1 MKRELLKSVAVLIGA
16 VLHHVL
22 FWQTGFG
29 VNTILFAVLIISM
42 VFSFYPELS
51 RSHSVIAL
59 MGGTVLAAV
68 AVVLSH
74 TEWSEV
80 MYVLSFTLLIGVIQ
94 QRELRFLWYIF
105 WLGAVSWAVVPFRR
119 IQEWAIAG
127 RYGGQWR
134 TLLRW
139 TKLLLIPI
147 TIFGVFLIV
156 YSQASTQL
164 ANILE
169 RIGQSFEWLLDWQW
183 SPASTLF
190 FLFGLGLLMSLLFP
204 DTFGGFFARSEQKYK
219 PVLRRRRP
227 DRQRARF
234 RNFSMLALR
243 NEYWIAVLVIGML
256 NGLLLLV
263 NLIDFRYVWW
273 PPSDPSPQ
281 ELSQFVHKGTSMLI
295 LAILMAMGV
304 LLVFFR
310 RNLNFLVGN
319 DLLKKLSYLWIAQN
333 GLLALS
339 VAVRNIHYIHHYG
352 LTHKRLGVLLF
363 LLLVVF
369 GLITLYAKIRYPK
382 TVYYLLVLNAWF
394 VYAAFLGFALINW
407 DIYMTRY
414 NLEHPPVSGIDE
426 HYLHRLSIDNTFLL
440 LDYQNEFPE
449 LKASGNLYYYTLE
462 DRKNRLQMK
471 LNEQKWLEWN
481 WPDERNRRYLRM
493 REDRSQK

>member
-1 MKRELLKSVAVLIGA
+1 MKKELLKSGA
-16 VLHHVL
+16 VLTGAILHHLL

-29 VNTILFAVLIISM
+29 LNTLLFAALIFSM

-51 RSHSVIAL
+51 RSHSVVAL
-59 MGGTVLAAV
+59 TGSVMMAAV

-74 TEWSEV
+74 SEWSQV
-80 MYVLSFTLLIGVIQ
+80 MYVLSFTLLIGVVQ
-94 QRELRFLWYIF
+94 QRELRFLWYAF

-119 IQEWAIAG
+119 VQERAIAG
-127 RYGGQWR
+127 RYGGHWKV
-134 TLLRW
+134 LLRW
-139 TKLLLIPI
+139 TKLLLIPVS
-147 TIFGVFLIV
+147 IFGVFLIV

-169 RIGQSFEWLLDWQW
+169 RIGRSFEWLLDWQW

-190 FLFGLGLLMSLLFP
+190 FLFGLGLLASLLFP
-204 DTFGGFFARSEQKYK
+204 DTFGGFFAQLEQKYK
-219 PVLRRRRP
+219 SSLRRRRP

-310 RNLNFLVGN
+310 RNLNFLRGN

-382 TVYYLLVLNAWF
+382 TIYYLLMLNAWF
-394 VYAAFLGFALINW
+394 VYAAFLGFGLINW

-414 NLEHPPVSGIDE
+414 NLEHPPVSGIDAQ
-426 HYLHRLSIDNTFLL
+426 YLHQLSTDNTFLL
-440 LDYQNEFPE
+440 LKYQEQFPE
-449 LKASGNLYYYTLE
+449 LKKTGTAYQYTLE
-462 DRKNRLQMK
+462 GRIKRVQMK
-471 LNEQKWLEWN
+471 LNEQNWLEWN
-481 WPDERNRRYLRM
+481 WPDERNRQYLGIRQH
-493 REDRSQK
+493 RGQK